1 MSLNIDKYKND
12 LKKVYEQAVDIIKIR
27 KDFYEIELPLF
38 LNTGDVV
45 DIQLSVKNEKNI
57 ILKNELYKIVEKR
70 ISEKVNNINL
80 KKDYFLNEE
89 KFINLKNSLKENNIE
104 INLLLEKNI
113 QNKEF
118 EEKFVE
124 EIFKYSFEV
133 IRYYNYIYDYLVENL
148 RGEIQSKI
156 FNNEIKNFVESFN
169 KKIKR
174 NDLKMKEI
182 LKDEEDLISNYN
194 SYYKTKNKII
204 TGINSKVHLLEAI
217 KDIEKIKK
225 KDKDVQTYILIDQ
238 KKKSD
243 LSDKYIEK
251 MFKDEILNK
260 IKYFGVTKEEDL
272 YDFEKILLEKISK

>member
-225 KDKDVQTYILIDQ
+225 KNKDVQTYILIDQ

-260 IKYFGVTKEEDL
+260 IKYFGVAKEEDL

>member
-89 KFINLKNSLKENNIE
+89 KFITLKNSLKENNIE

-118 EEKFVE
+118 EENFVE

-169 KKIKR
+169 KKIRR
-174 NDLKMKEI
+174 NDLKMKKI

-194 SYYKTKNKII
+194 SYYKTRNKII

-225 KDKDVQTYILIDQ
+225 KDKNIQTYILIDQ

-260 IKYFGVTKEEDL
+260 IEYFGVTKEEDL
-272 YDFEKILLEKISK
+272 YEFEKILLEKASR

>member
-45 DIQLSVKNEKNI
+45 DIQLSIKNEKNI

-272 YDFEKILLEKISK
+272 YDFEKILLEKILK

>member
-1 MSLNIDKYKND
+1 MSLNIDKYKID
-12 LKKVYEQAVDIIKIR
+12 LKKMYEEAVDIVKIR

-57 ILKNELYKIVEKR
+57 VLKNELYKIVEKR

-89 KFINLKNSLKENNIE
+89 KFINLKNNLKENNIE

-113 QNKEF
+113 QIKEF

-124 EIFKYSFEV
+124 EVFKYSFEV

-182 LKDEEDLISNYN
+182 LKDQEDLISNYN
-194 SYYKTKNKII
+194 SYYKTRDKIV

-225 KDKDVQTYILIDQ
+225 KDKNIQTYILIDQ

-251 MFKDEILNK
+251 MFKDEISNK
-260 IKYFGVTKEEDL
+260 IEYYGVAKEQDL
-272 YDFEKILLEKISK
+272 YEFEKILLENIPK